1 MEIINIL
8 LSGGV
13 GSRLWPLSRKSC
25 PKQYLTLFEG
35 KSLFELTVERNQ
47 GWTNRTLVVGN
58 QSTMHLSKQI
68 FDFKGIDQVTY
79 VTETEPRNTAAA
91 ICLACLGLNP
101 TDIVLVCPSDHMI
114 GDEKAYLQ
122 AVSKAYQLACKGFI
136 VTIGVQPNYPETGYG
151 YIQYKGNDVLS
162 FREKPTLE
170 TASQFIESGDY
181 LWNAGI
187 FCFQVG
193 VFLSELETY
202 EPEILHA
209 SKDAWN
215 EQIDHVIPAAYM
227 KQIPTKSVDYAVME
241 KSRRLQV
248 VAAEMAWSDL
258 GSFDAMWDYQDRM
271 VSKDEV
277 ANSNFVISQT
287 KKHVELIGVDNL
299 IVVETEDAILVVPR
313 HQSQAVKNVYERLA
327 DMKSTLVD

>member
-1 MEIINIL
+1 MA
-8 LSGGV
+8 GGE
-13 GSRLWPLSRKSC
+13 GSLFLPLSSKSC
-25 PKQYLTLFEG
+25 PKQYLNLFEG
-35 KSLFELTVERNQ
+35 KSLFELTVDRNKEL
-47 GWTNRTLVVGN
+47 TNHTLVVGN

-68 FDFKGIDQVTY
+68 FDSKGMDQVTF
-79 VTETEPRNTAAA
+79 VTETDPRNTSAA
-91 ICLACLGLNP
+91 ICLACLGLEP

-122 AVSKAYQLACKGFI
+122 AVNKAYQLACKGFI

-162 FREKPTLE
+162 FREKPTFE
-170 TASQFIESGDY
+170 TASHFIESGDY

-209 SKDAWN
+209 SKEAWN

-227 KQIPTKSVDYAVME
+227 KQIPSKSVDYAVME

-258 GSFDAMWDYQDRM
+258 GSFD
-271 VSKDEV
+271 
-277 ANSNFVISQT
+277 VISDLSSLNIS
-287 KKHVELIGVDNL
+287 E
-299 IVVETEDAILVVPR
+299 
-313 HQSQAVKNVYERLA
+313 
-327 DMKSTLVD
+327 

>member
-1 MEIINIL
+1 MEIVNIL

-25 PKQYLTLFEG
+25 PKQYLKLFDG
-35 KSLFELTVERNQ
+35 KSLFELTVDRNQ
-47 GWTNRTLVVGN
+47 LLTNRTLIVGN
-58 QSTMHLSKQI
+58 QSTIHLSKQI
-68 FDFKGIDQVTY
+68 FESKGMDQVNY
-79 VTETEPRNTAAA
+79 ITESEPRNTAAA

-122 AVSKAYQLACKGFI
+122 AVNKAYQLACKGFI

-151 YIQYKGNDVLS
+151 YIQYKGNEVLS

-170 TASQFIESGDY
+170 TATHFIESGDY

-209 SKDAWN
+209 SKEAWN
-215 EQIDHVIPAAYM
+215 EQVDQVIPAAYM
-227 KQIPTKSVDYAVME
+227 KQIPSKSVDYAVME

-258 GSFDAMWDYQDRM
+258 GSFDAMWYYQDRM
-271 VSKDEV
+271 VSKDEGP
-277 ANSNFVISQT
+277 NSNFVISRT
-287 KKHVELIGVDNL
+287 KKHVEIIGVDNL
-299 IVVETEDAILVVPR
+299 IVVETADAILVVPR
-313 HQSQAVKNVYERLA
+313 HQSQVVKDVYERLLRENSSLI
-327 DMKSTLVD
+327 D